1 MNPIRDL
8 RRKYEHFVRLTCAKK
23 TAKRYLIIL
32 ENFFSYFPERRF
44 AEEFIRMDIEDYRMF
59 RLKKE
64 IKPSTINFEIAIV
77 SGFWKWMMERIPSLT
92 YNPATKHK
100 QLREPEIIP
109 KAIRPEVLEAIANV
123 DCDIWD
129 KVLFLLGITTG
140 LRGQEMANLDWS
152 DIDFQ
157 AGLVNLPAEKA
168 KTKSS
173 RILPLRDDVKELLL
187 TLQAQGAKSPLGT
200 RHADTLQV
208 RWKTLLHRAGFRDI
222 GLHSLR
228 HTFATQL
235 LRGGCDLRTVQ
246 SLLGHKDVK
255 ITCRY
260 LSPNTTDSVRE
271 HLEKLPSVKK
281 ESPR

>member
-1 MNPIRDL
+1 MNNIKEL
-8 RRKYEHFVRLTCAKK
+8 RNKYENFVRLTCARR
-23 TAKRYLIIL
+23 TAKRYGIIL
-32 ENFFSYFPERRF
+32 ENFLSYFPERRF
-44 AEEFIRMDIEDYRMF
+44 AEEFIRMDIEDYRVY
-59 RLKKE
+59 RLKKG
-64 IKPSTINFEIAIV
+64 IKPSTINFEIAILA
-77 SGFWKWMMERIPSLT
+77 GFWKWMMERIPSLT
-92 YNPATKHK
+92 YNPASKHR
-100 QLREPEIIP
+100 QLREPEILP
-109 KAIRPEVLEAIANV
+109 KAIKPEVLEALSNV
-123 DCDIWD
+123 ECDIWD
-129 KVLFLLGITTG
+129 RTLFLLGITTG

-157 AGLVNLPAEKA
+157 AGLINLPAEKA

-173 RILPLRDDVKELLL
+173 RVLPLRDDVKELLL
-187 TLQAQGAKSPLGT
+187 ALQALGAKSPLGT
-200 RHADTLQV
+200 RHADTLQT
-208 RWKTLLHRAGFRDI
+208 RWKTLLHRAGFRNI

-271 HLEKLPSVKK
+271 HLSNLPSMPKK
-281 ESPR
+281 